1 MEDFLDD
8 QDEEEELRDQIKI
21 PSDLED
27 ADEED
32 DYGGEFGQD
41 NEEGEQE
48 IDEDEEFNQ
57 FGNDAAGDHENEVFA
72 LAKEN
77 NEMADPFSLNQKDK
91 PTSYANQE
99 MVDRIEKLEK

>member
-1 MEDFLDD
+1 MEDYLDD

-41 NEEGEQE
+41 EEGEQE
-48 IDEDEEFNQ
+48 VDEDEEFN
-57 FGNDAAGDHENEVFA
+57 
-72 LAKEN
+72 
-77 NEMADPFSLNQKDK
+77 
-91 PTSYANQE
+91 
-99 MVDRIEKLEK
+99 